1 MPAMESFTLVVA
13 PLLGDS
19 AVGPSDEGPSEEG
32 PSASGVGA
40 GGEETVGASAESL
53 GVAAE

>member
-1 MPAMESFTLVVA
+1 MPAMESFTFDTA
-13 PLLGDS
+13 PLVGVS
-19 AVGPSDEGPSEEG
+19 AVGASDDGPSVEV
-32 PSASGVGA
+32 PSGEGA

>member
-1 MPAMESFTLVVA
+1 MESFTLVTA
-13 PLLGDS
+13 ALTGAS
-19 AVGPSDEGPSEEG
+19 AGASEDDG

-40 GGEETVGASAESL
+40 GGEETVGASAESV